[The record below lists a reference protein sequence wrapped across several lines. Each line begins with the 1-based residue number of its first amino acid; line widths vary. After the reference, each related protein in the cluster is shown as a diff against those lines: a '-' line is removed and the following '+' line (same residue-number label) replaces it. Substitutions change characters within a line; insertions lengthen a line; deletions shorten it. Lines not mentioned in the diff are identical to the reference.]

1 MENLDK
7 IFKALEFAA
16 NRHKYQTRK
25 GIGKIPYINHPIR
38 VTKTLIDFDEYD
50 TDLIISAILHDVV
63 EDTAQGEKQIKG
75 LSDII
80 LQMFGENVLLAVLEV
95 TDNKTL
101 SIEDRKKMQVQLT
114 PKLSDRAKK
123 LKIADKICNIQ
134 DIIDDPPEGWSE
146 DRKIAYLDWA
156 KQVVAGARGL
166 NPEMDAYFD
175 EVYSTSMRKLDK

>member
-1 MENLDK
+1 MENLNK

-25 GIGKIPYINHPIR
+25 GIGKIPYINHPIH
-38 VTKTLIDFDEYD
+38 VAKTLIDFDEDD
-50 TDLIISAILHDVV
+50 TDLIVSALLHDVV

-75 LSDII
+75 LSDLI
-80 LQMFGENVLLAVLEV
+80 LQMFGENVLLTVLEV
-95 TDNKTL
+95 TDNKSL

-114 PKLSDRAKK
+114 PKLSDRSKK

-146 DRKIAYLDWA
+146 DRKIGYLDWA

-175 EVYSTSMRKLDK
+175 EVYSTSMRKLE